1 MVNRVP
7 KLQRGPFWQN
17 KSSSAEEVVVD
28 EEHDEHDPDTLALGA
43 TA

>member
-7 KLQRGPFWQN
+7 KLQREPFSQN
-17 KSSSAEEVVVD
+17 KCSSVEEEVMD